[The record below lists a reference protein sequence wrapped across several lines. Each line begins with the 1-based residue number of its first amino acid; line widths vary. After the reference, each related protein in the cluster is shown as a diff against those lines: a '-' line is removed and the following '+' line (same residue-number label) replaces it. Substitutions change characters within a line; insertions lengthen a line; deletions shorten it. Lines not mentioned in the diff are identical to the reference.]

1 MDPLDKLIETG
12 WEIASKAAYDYLVQ
26 HKLEATP
33 EALTACL
40 RSWVKIKLIEALKD
54 AKEAFGSNMG
64 QWAEATFRASMVL
77 AGIEA
82 AKEASIPPSV
92 GGAV

>member
-1 MDPLDKLIETG
+1 MEILIDIG
-12 WEIASKAAYDYLVQ
+12 WEVASKAAFAYLVQ

-33 EALTACL
+33 EALPACL
-40 RSWVKIKLIEALKD
+40 RSWVKIKLLEALKD
-54 AKEAFGSNMG
+54 TKAAFASNVG

-82 AKEASIPPSV
+82 AKEAGFPKP
-92 GGAV
+92 